1 MKKSENLEVKKNTVL
16 IVGALLCST
25 LLGIGIYKKW
35 DLVKKV
41 FVKDG
46 DNKDIDEEVVDSVGD
61 ELVPNT
67 SGDEEVIRKSAFKPI
82 ISEVSKSSTTHMLDV
97 LIEENEKNRIAK
109 VE

>member
-1 MKKSENLEVKKNTVL
+1 M
-16 IVGALLCST
+16 
-25 LLGIGIYKKW
+25 
-35 DLVKKV
+35 
-41 FVKDG
+41 
-46 DNKDIDEEVVDSVGD
+46 VDSVGD